1 MRASRPVCPLVPWRL
16 RLPASQ
22 NVVSGLLL
30 VSGVLRVRLAR
41 VDQEGH
47 AGLLEL
53 LQVIRG
59 LEERGVRDDSG
70 LDQAVECEVED
81 VPRAEAVAGCAEL
94 RDALL
99 LKASEDLV
107 DYRACLLG
115 TVTAKPCW
123 YIKLKRG
130 QGKNP
135 WSVRDFFVFNGED
148 YVRRHS

>member
-1 MRASRPVCPLVPWRL
+1 MSLRRSKVVNEPLNSSLECTLTASLDQGVADITTNRKAVRASRPVCPLVPWRL

-22 NVVSGLLL
+22 NIVSGLLL
-30 VSGVLRVRLAR
+30 FSRVLRVRLAR

-99 LKASEDLV
+99 L
-107 DYRACLLG
+107 
-115 TVTAKPCW
+115 
-123 YIKLKRG
+123 
-130 QGKNP
+130 
-135 WSVRDFFVFNGED
+135 
-148 YVRRHS
+148 

>member
-1 MRASRPVCPLVPWRL
+1 M
-16 RLPASQ
+16 
-22 NVVSGLLL
+22 
-30 VSGVLRVRLAR
+30 
-41 VDQEGH
+41 
-47 AGLLEL
+47 
-53 LQVIRG
+53 
-59 LEERGVRDDSG
+59 RDDSG

-148 YVRRHS
+148 YVRHHS